1 MYNLSA
7 IFPLQIGGLSHA
19 SQTFASGLFW
29 LVNPIF
35 IRAVIGRTFVLRVE
49 VYFIWIC
56 TRKYLPLSWRPKSC
70 STPRVKAQFIFA
82 SGMKQIVK
90 GLLLSWG
97 HQHNALGYKGNLC
110 IAERQPF
117 PTHHFNLQAS
127 LRRYAPL
134 RKSLKRR
141 MTWHPC
147 FLGLNTRILESERH
161 TRISTDATV
170 VYFIFSTKIGLPW
183 RCSILFTLALS
194 SERSQ
199 LPTRRVPF
207 LFGRLKFIAYSII
220 RNGVVES
227 GGACSSVKQQVLIFS
242 WFSIHALFRMVQNY
256 FCF

>member
-35 IRAVIGRTFVLRVE
+35 IRAVIGRTFVLRIE
-49 VYFIWIC
+49 VYFIWIS
-56 TRKYLPLSWRPKSC
+56 TRKCLPLSWRLKTC
-70 STPRVKAQFIFA
+70 SNPHVKAQFIFA

-141 MTWHPC
+141 MTW
-147 FLGLNTRILESERH
+147 LNTRILESERH

-170 VYFIFSTKIGLPW
+170 VYFIFSTKIG
-183 RCSILFTLALS
+183 SILFTLALS
-194 SERSQ
+194 SEISQ

>member
-1 MYNLSA
+1 MHNFSA

-49 VYFIWIC
+49 VYFIWIS
-56 TRKYLPLSWRPKSC
+56 TRKYLPLSWRLKTC
-70 STPRVKAQFIFA
+70 STPHVKAQFIFA
-82 SGMKQIVK
+82 SEMKQIVK

-97 HQHNALGYKGNLC
+97 YQHNALGYKGNLC

-117 PTHHFNLQAS
+117 PTQHFNLQAS

-134 RKSLKRR
+134 RKRR
-141 MTWHPC
+141 MTWRPC
-147 FLGLNTRILESERH
+147 FLGLNTGILESERH
-161 TRISTDATV
+161 TRISTNATV
-170 VYFIFSTKIGLPW
+170 VYFTFSTKIGLPW
-183 RCSILFTLALS
+183 RCSILFTLAIS
-194 SERSQ
+194 GEISQ
-199 LPTRRVPF
+199 LSTRRLPF
-207 LFGRLKFIAYSII
+207 LFRLLKFIAYSII